1 MEADWVAFGRS
12 LTGSL
17 VRPNDPGYA
26 TAHQL
31 FDPLFDAVRPQAV
44 VACGNESDVQR
55 SLAFARDHGIT
66 PTPRGGGHSYAGYST
81 GTGMVVDVGPLSAI
95 GVDGGAGTATVGAGA
110 HLVDLYAAVAPHG
123 VAIPGGTCP
132 TVGISGLALGG
143 GHGVIARKLGL
154 TCDSVRAV
162 RIVTA
167 AGDLLTCD
175 EASNPDLFWASRGG
189 GGGNFGVVTRFTF
202 ATHPIGDLTLFS
214 LSWPWSAA
222 ADVLAAWQSWGPS
235 VPDELWS
242 DCHLLARSG
251 DPPGPLKASVNGAF
265 VGSSSALSPYLATLR
280 GSVGSEPSSSSVN
293 TESYGAAMMGE
304 AGCSHLTVAQC
315 HLPTQ
320 NRAGVLKREGAVA
333 KSDFFAS
340 PIGSTAVADAIAAI
354 EDRQGDPTLSTTGG
368 VLFDAYGGAI
378 NRVAPGATAFVH
390 RRERFVA
397 QYFAN
402 LPTGA
407 SKGTVTANRTWLN
420 GLYGTLHP
428 DASGYAY
435 QNYIDADLADWQQA
449 YYGSNLARL
458 ELVKRT
464 YDPDGLFRFAQGIPP
479 D

>member
-1 MEADWVAFGRS
+1 VALGRS
-12 LTGSL
+12 LNGSL
-17 VRPNDPGYA
+17 VRPNDAGFA
-26 TAHQL
+26 AAHQL
-31 FDPLFDAVRPQAV
+31 FDPLFDAIRPQAV
-44 VACGNESDVQR
+44 VGCASESDVQR

-81 GTGMVVDVGPLSAI
+81 GTGLVVDVSRLSAI
-95 GVDGGAGTATVGAGA
+95 GVGAGAGTATVGAGA
-110 HLVDLYAAVAPHG
+110 HLVDLYAALAPHG

-143 GHGVIARKLGL
+143 GHGVVARKLGL

-167 AGDLLTCD
+167 AGDILACD
-175 EASNPDLFWASRGG
+175 ATSNPDLFWACRGG

-214 LSWPWSAA
+214 LSWPWAA
-222 ADVLAAWQSWGPS
+222 ASDVLAAWQSWGPNA
-235 VPDELWS
+235 VDELWS

-265 VGSSSALSPYLATLR
+265 VGTSAALSPHLAALLR
-280 GSVGSEPSSSSVN
+280 AVGSEPSSSFVN

-320 NRAGVLKREGAVA
+320 NRAGVLERQASVA
-333 KSDFFAS
+333 KSDFFSS
-340 PIGSTAVADAIAAI
+340 PIPSQAVDEAIATL
-354 EDRQGDPTLSTTGG
+354 DRRQGDPTLSETGG
-368 VLFDAYGGAI
+368 VLFDAYGGVI
-378 NRVAPGATAFVH
+378 DRVSPGATAFVH
-390 RRERFVA
+390 RGELFVA

-402 LPTGA
+402 LPGGA
-407 SKGTVTANRTWLN
+407 SKATVAANRAWVD
-420 GLYGTLHP
+420 GLYDTLHP
-428 DASGYAY
+428 HASGHAY
-435 QNYIDADLADWQQA
+435 QNYIDANLADWPQA

-458 ELVKRT
+458 EGVKRT
-464 YDPDGLFRFAQGIPP
+464 YDPDTLFRFPQGISAG
-479 D
+479 